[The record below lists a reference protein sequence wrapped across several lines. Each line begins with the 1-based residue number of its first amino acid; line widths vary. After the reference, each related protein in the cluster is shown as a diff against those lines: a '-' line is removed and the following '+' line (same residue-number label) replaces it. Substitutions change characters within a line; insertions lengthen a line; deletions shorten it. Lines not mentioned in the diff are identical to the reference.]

1 MARLIPDPD
10 ARGELFSAYLDGQ
23 LAPAEVEIVSDLLE
37 GDELTIAEFRSIQ
50 SVRRSVRL
58 LPQFEVPANLLPDGH
73 LGDRLSAY
81 LDGELVTLEH
91 QRVTRHVV
99 ECPDCQVEL
108 QELDRA
114 RIAVRSLPGVDTAA
128 TGEIPVTAAAKHTRR
143 RVAAGIGAAAAAA
156 ALVVG
161 LTGGTGDE
169 PAFSLDDLGTRHVAR
184 ASAEPGFAVL
194 PVSVEVSF
202 P

>member
-1 MARLIPDPD
+1 MARLIPGPNE
-10 ARGELFSAYLDGQ
+10 RGELFSAYLDGQ
-23 LAPAEVEIVSDLLE
+23 LTPDEVLMVSDLLDGNE
-37 GDELTIAEFRSIQ
+37 EMIREFRSLQ
-50 SVRRSVRL
+50 SVRRSLRL
-58 LPQFEVPANLLPDGH
+58 LPEFEVPASLLPDGH

-91 QRVTRHVV
+91 RRVTRHLV
-99 ECPDCQVEL
+99 ECPDCRVEL

-114 RIAVRSLPGVDTAA
+114 RIAVRSLPGVDTTS
-128 TGEIPVTAAAKHTRR
+128 TGEIPVTPGPGHRR
-143 RVAAGIGAAAAAA
+143 RYVAAGIGVAAAAA

-161 LTGGTGDE
+161 MAVGNGDE
-169 PAFSLDDLGTRHVAR
+169 PAFSLDDLGTRHIAR

-194 PVSVEVSF
+194 PASVEVSF

>member
-23 LAPAEVEIVSDLLE
+23 LAPEEVVLVSNLLD
-37 GDELTIAEFRSIQ
+37 GDEEVIREFRSLQRI
-50 SVRRSVRL
+50 RRSLRL
-58 LPQFEVPANLLPDGH
+58 LPEFEVPANLLPDGH

-91 QRVTRHVV
+91 RRVTRHVV
-99 ECPDCQVEL
+99 DCPDCRVEL

-114 RIAVRSLPGVDTAA
+114 RIAVRSLPGVDTTS
-128 TGEIPVTAAAKHTRR
+128 TGEIPVTLPVRHTRR
-143 RVAAGIGAAAAAA
+143 YVAAGIGAAAVAA

-161 LTGGTGDE
+161 LAVGNGDE
-169 PAFSLDDLGTRHVAR
+169 PAFSLDDLGSRHVAR

-194 PVSVEVSF
+194 PASVEVSF